1 MSKRPRVIIVGGGF
15 GGLYAAKALKNE
27 AVDLTIIDR
36 RNYHLF
42 QPLLYQ
48 VATAGLSPGD
58 IAAPLRGIL
67 ARQLNARV
75 LMAEVTA
82 VDARA
87 QTVTLAEGETLAYD
101 YLIVATGVSHSY
113 FGQTQWEQVA
123 PGLKCI
129 DDALEIRRRVL
140 IAYEAAER
148 AGAPDEVAGYLTF
161 AVVGAGPTG
170 VELAGALA
178 ELAQHTLRNDFRS
191 IDPTRARVLLL
202 EAGERVLPMY
212 PPALSAS
219 AEESLAR
226 LGVTVRTQTK
236 VVAMAEGELT
246 VEAGGVRETIPTHTV
261 LWAAGVQGSPLG
273 KLLAAESGAPT
284 DRAGRLMVNPDCS
297 AGNFPNLFVIGD
309 LAHFAHGT
317 AQPLPGVAPVAMQQ
331 GEYVA
336 RVIRRV
342 LRGLSKPEPFAY
354 WDRGSMATIGRAAA
368 VAMIG
373 PLRFSGYPAWLAWLF
388 VHLLFLVGF
397 DNRIMVMIRWTWNY
411 WSYARGVRLITGDDA
426 PRAPVKTPSLPS
438 PGV

>member
-1 MSKRPRVIIVGGGF
+1 
-15 GGLYAAKALKNE
+15 
-27 AVDLTIIDR
+27 LTD
-36 RNYHLF
+36 
-42 QPLLYQ
+42 
-48 VATAGLSPGD
+48 
-58 IAAPLRGIL
+58 
-67 ARQLNARV
+67 
-75 LMAEVTA
+75 
-82 VDARA
+82 
-87 QTVTLAEGETLAYD
+87 GETLAYD

-113 FGQTQWEQVA
+113 FGQTQWEPVA
-123 PGLKCI
+123 PGLKSI

-140 IAYEAAER
+140 TAYEAAER
-148 AGAPDEVAGYLTF
+148 AGADDGNAGAVAGYLTF

-178 ELAQHTLRNDFRS
+178 ELAQHTLRNDFRR

-212 PPALSAS
+212 PPALAAS
-219 AEESLAR
+219 AEASLAK

-246 VEAGGVRETIPTHTV
+246 VEAGGVRETIATHTV

-273 KLLAAESGAPT
+273 KLLSAQSGAPM

-297 AGNFPNLFVIGD
+297 AGAFPNLFVIGD
-309 LAHFAHGT
+309 LAHFAHGR

-336 RVIRRV
+336 RVIRRA

-373 PLRFSGYPAWLAWLF
+373 PLHFRGYPAWLAWLF

-411 WSYARGVRLITGDDA
+411 WSYARGVRLITGSDA
-426 PRAPVKTPSLPS
+426 LRAPEKAPNLPS
-438 PGV
+438 PVATRP